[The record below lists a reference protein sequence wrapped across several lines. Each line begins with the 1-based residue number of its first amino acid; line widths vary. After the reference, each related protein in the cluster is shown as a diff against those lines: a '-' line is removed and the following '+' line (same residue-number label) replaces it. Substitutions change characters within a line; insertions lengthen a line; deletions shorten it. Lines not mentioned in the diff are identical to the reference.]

1 MNNSPLV
8 TIFTPTYNRAHTI
21 LRTYNSLLEQESKD
35 FEWLIIDDGST
46 DNTSQL
52 IEELIKNADFPIRY
66 ILKKN
71 GGKHTAH
78 NEALKHAKGNLFF
91 TVDSDDWLPRDAISK
106 IKTLNDKICNDP
118 QLGGIIGLKQFS
130 DGSTIGSC
138 FPVTLSR
145 KSFGELAEAGIRG
158 EWSIVF
164 KTDLIKSYPFPIIQ
178 NEKFMPESIV
188 YEQIG
193 NDEKFLI
200 KNIVFT
206 TCEYQLDGLSSAP
219 KALMVKNPGAYYLY
233 FRNHIDFS
241 HNFIERIGTVLRY
254 HVFRKLYNG
263 EAIKHYK
270 GPHKLLVNLLRPLTN
285 IIINRYY
292 RPFIK

>member
-8 TIFTPTYNRAHTI
+8 TIFTPTYNRAQTI
-21 LRTYNSLLEQESKD
+21 IRTYNSLLEQSSKD

-52 IEELIKNADFPIRY
+52 IEDLIKNADFPIRY

-78 NEALKHAKGNLFF
+78 NEALKHAEGDLFF
-91 TVDSDDWLPRDAISK
+91 TVDSDDWLPQDAISNIK
-106 IKTLNDKICNDP
+106 ILNDKICNDP
-118 QLGGIIGLKQFS
+118 KLSGIIGLKQFS
-130 DGSTIGSC
+130 DGSIIGSC
-138 FPVTLSR
+138 FPETLSR

-164 KTDLIKSYPFPIIQ
+164 KTDLIKRYPFPVIQ
-178 NEKFMPESIV
+178 NEKFMPEGIL
-188 YEQIG
+188 YEKIG
-193 NDEKFLI
+193 KDEKFLVE
-200 KNIVFT
+200 NTVFT
-206 TCEYQLDGLSSAP
+206 TCEYQPDGLSSNP
-219 KALMVKNPGAYYLY
+219 QTLMVKNPGAYFLY
-233 FRNHIDFS
+233 FRNHIDLA
-241 HNFIERIGTVLRY
+241 HNFIERTGTILRY

-270 GPHKLLVNLLRPLTN
+270 GPHKLLVSLLRPLTN
-285 IIINRYY
+285 ITINRYY
-292 RPFIK
+292 RTFIK